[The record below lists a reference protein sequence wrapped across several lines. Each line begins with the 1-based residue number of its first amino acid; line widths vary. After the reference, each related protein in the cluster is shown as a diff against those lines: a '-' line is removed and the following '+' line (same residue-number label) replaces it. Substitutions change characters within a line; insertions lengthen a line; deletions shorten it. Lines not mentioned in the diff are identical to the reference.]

1 MRKSHQIVFLPGK
14 IAANPRPSTVAGIKR
29 IADAPGWSS
38 PVMLHPRSTPKAA
51 KNYASEARKRKTES
65 VLSPLEKSSIL
76 SEKSSLRG
84 EEEERQLDETEER
97 EERKKKRQT
106 NLGKMAA
113 TRRPSTVAGIKLEK
127 RSVQSEKSPVTAASP
142 KSGKIAANPFPYTF
156 AGIKRIADT
165 PGWSTPEAAKTYA
178 SEAKKIKAERVSLLE
193 KSSALSEKS
202 PVTATSPNPGKIA
215 AIPCPTPKAAKTYAS
230 DAKKR
235 KTEMGQS
242 PLIPAKTFGKK
253 NPNSKTKATE
263 PLSTCVFDYEEAEN
277 LVGTFK
283 FFRSKGKDANKE
295 NKPAET
301 KQKAEVVKSM
311 VKENKLTKGKKNK
324 ADKKTDTKAKKE
336 SKTAETKKAAKTYAP
351 EAKKRKTENVLYPLE
366 RSSILS
372 EKSYLRGEEEE
383 RQLDEAKERE
393 ERKKKRQLDETM
405 EYGDGKAETAEKQ
418 KQKRSP
424 MKKSLISKKAAVT
437 TPVVPNLKSPI
448 SASSAAIKSL
458 DFGENKRFGSR
469 AAARRANDRISRDC
483 RSLSSEDED
492 GGGGGNVNLR
502 DRSVEREKQQF
513 LLNFVLCYA

>member
-84 EEEERQLDETEER
+84 EEEERQLDET
-97 EERKKKRQT
+97 
-106 NLGKMAA
+106 
-113 TRRPSTVAGIKLEK
+113 
-127 RSVQSEKSPVTAASP
+127 
-142 KSGKIAANPFPYTF
+142 
-156 AGIKRIADT
+156 
-165 PGWSTPEAAKTYA
+165 
-178 SEAKKIKAERVSLLE
+178 
-193 KSSALSEKS
+193 
-202 PVTATSPNPGKIA
+202 
-215 AIPCPTPKAAKTYAS
+215 
-230 DAKKR
+230 
-235 KTEMGQS
+235 
-242 PLIPAKTFGKK
+242 
-253 NPNSKTKATE
+253 
-263 PLSTCVFDYEEAEN
+263 
-277 LVGTFK
+277 
-283 FFRSKGKDANKE
+283 
-295 NKPAET
+295 
-301 KQKAEVVKSM
+301 
-311 VKENKLTKGKKNK
+311 
-324 ADKKTDTKAKKE
+324 
-336 SKTAETKKAAKTYAP
+336 
-351 EAKKRKTENVLYPLE
+351 
-366 RSSILS
+366 
-372 EKSYLRGEEEE
+372 
-383 RQLDEAKERE
+383 
-393 ERKKKRQLDETM
+393 M

-469 AAARRANDRISRDC
+469 GRAAARRANDRISRDC

>member
-84 EEEERQLDETEER
+84 EEEEERYLDET
-97 EERKKKRQT
+97 
-106 NLGKMAA
+106 
-113 TRRPSTVAGIKLEK
+113 
-127 RSVQSEKSPVTAASP
+127 
-142 KSGKIAANPFPYTF
+142 
-156 AGIKRIADT
+156 
-165 PGWSTPEAAKTYA
+165 
-178 SEAKKIKAERVSLLE
+178 
-193 KSSALSEKS
+193 
-202 PVTATSPNPGKIA
+202 
-215 AIPCPTPKAAKTYAS
+215 
-230 DAKKR
+230 
-235 KTEMGQS
+235 
-242 PLIPAKTFGKK
+242 
-253 NPNSKTKATE
+253 
-263 PLSTCVFDYEEAEN
+263 
-277 LVGTFK
+277 
-283 FFRSKGKDANKE
+283 
-295 NKPAET
+295 
-301 KQKAEVVKSM
+301 
-311 VKENKLTKGKKNK
+311 
-324 ADKKTDTKAKKE
+324 
-336 SKTAETKKAAKTYAP
+336 
-351 EAKKRKTENVLYPLE
+351 
-366 RSSILS
+366 
-372 EKSYLRGEEEE
+372 
-383 RQLDEAKERE
+383 KERE

-418 KQKRSP
+418 KCSP
-424 MKKSLISKKAAVT
+424 MKKSPISKKAAVT
-437 TPVVPNLKSPI
+437 TAVVPNHKSPI

-458 DFGENKRFGSR
+458 DFGENKRFGSRAR